1 MFHDKEEWCKI
12 WREIDLSF
20 QNWHEKEFDKFWP
33 EHKKI
38 SKIWT
43 LISSF
48 WTNYIIFE
56 VKIYRRVI
64 FHDNKE
70 WCKIWRKPESSLVKW
85 HEEFAKFLPEHSKAS
100 KMRLWLD
107 PFIQSRK
114 CMSLKFTEEYC
125 VMTMRNDAKFEDQLT
140 CSFNIDMR
148 NLTNEE
154 WCKTWRKTDLWFG
167 KWNEKFSK
175 FLPEHTKVSKL
186 GLRWDPFIQSRK
198 CMRLKLCVMTM
209 YHDNEEWYKIW
220 RGIDSSLQ
228 N

>member
-107 PFIQSRK
+107 PFIQSRI
-114 CMSLKFTEEYC
+114 CMSLKIGGFL
-125 VMTMRNDAKFEDQLT
+125 Q
-140 CSFNIDMR
+140 CSVHILLEHNGCFWKISER
-148 NLTNEE
+148 I
-154 WCKTWRKTDLWFG
+154 LWNHIMKNFQWKHG
-167 KWNEKFSK
+167 HVTTSYSPKHS
-175 FLPEHTKVSKL
+175 L
-186 GLRWDPFIQSRK
+186 
-198 CMRLKLCVMTM
+198 LKALSN
-209 YHDNEEWYKIW
+209 Y
-220 RGIDSSLQ
+220 
-228 N
+228 